1 MFYSKVAYVFVD
13 LLKDAGLI
21 SEIEEKPLLNKL
33 LPNRKPSLSS
43 VVAKLSARSAAEQLN
58 KLSEEKNEVEN
69 DNTRVDAVLV
79 EPISQTVKYE
89 TAF

>member
-1 MFYSKVAYVFVD
+1 MTYNYLTLQVLSNLNNNSKV
-13 LLKDAGLI
+13 
-21 SEIEEKPLLNKL
+21 ST
-33 LPNRKPSLSS
+33 
-43 VVAKLSARSAAEQLN
+43 
-58 KLSEEKNEVEN
+58 EEKNEVEN